1 MSERAAAIVV
11 LLIGLAAAAG
21 AAAAWTGAWRS
32 WARQFLFGAVGSWPI
47 TLLPALAAMCFAG
60 GLSSLGAGSAP
71 VTLLFIVG
79 LLLLGLFL
87 VNPRWWGPAWY
98 RAVRA
103 SLRDGSV
110 DPDMQDPST
119 ALFVGAARGKPPH
132 SSAAVV
138 EQEFSG
144 EPHEGWP
151 VTWIAG
157 PETAQKAHALQRP
170 GSVAGRLELRR
181 EGIVFVASV
190 AEDRVREAATVLW
203 IRPEELT
210 GAWAVAPGAGADG
223 VRLPARGMTAR
234 VARRVVPRLVVATA
248 DGGHLFESYRA
259 EAKARRILELYER
272 GQPVAP
278 ASE

>member
-1 MSERAAAIVV
+1 MSERAATIVV
-11 LLIGLAAAAG
+11 LLIGLVAAVG

-32 WARQFLFGAVGSWPI
+32 WARQFLLGAVGSWPI
-47 TLLPALAAMCFAG
+47 TLLPGIAAMCLAG
-60 GLSSLGAGSAP
+60 GLSSLGAASGP
-71 VTLLFIVG
+71 VALLFLAG

-98 RAVRA
+98 RTVR
-103 SLRDGSV
+103 SGLRDGSV

-119 ALFVGAARGKPPH
+119 ALFVGAAGGKPPY
-132 SSAAVV
+132 SSAAVA
-138 EQEFSG
+138 EQFSG

-151 VTWIAG
+151 VTWITG

-170 GSVAGRLELRR
+170 GSVTGRLELRR
-181 EGIVFVASV
+181 EGILFVASA

-203 IRPEELT
+203 IRPEEVT
-210 GAWAVAPGAGADG
+210 GAWAVPPGAGADG
-223 VRLPARGMTAR
+223 VRLPAGGMTAR
-234 VARRVVPRLVVATA
+234 LARRLVPRLVISTA
-248 DGGHLFESYRA
+248 EGRHLFESYRA

-278 ASE
+278 ASK